1 MRIAVILAGFLAIS
15 PALAEA
21 GITGRPCVID
31 GDSLAVGGALK
42 EKWCRG
48 GVEVRPHG
56 IDAPEWDQTCTN
68 AAGKE
73 WARGRAA
80 KRVMARLAGGKIV
93 VCQERLRD
101 VPAAEVRSRPQ
112 SRRKSTPSETSQ
124 HVKGCR
130 TPAVAGHLRRARS
143 AGVGQASGE
152 ETAGRVRLGG
162 SACATYGD
170 L

>member
-73 WARGRAA
+73 WARGKAA
-80 KRVMARLAGGKIV
+80 KKAMARMVEGKIV
-93 VCQERLRD
+93 VCQERARD
-101 VPAAEVRSRPQ
+101 SYKRSVAVCLAGGRDLDRELVAA
-112 SRRKSTPSETSQ
+112 
-124 HVKGCR
+124 GL
-130 TPAVAGHLRRARS
+130 AVAYRRYTTMY
-143 AGVGQASGE
+143 VGE
-152 ETAGRVRLGG
+152 EDAARTAGLGMWAG
-162 SACATYGD
+162 KFTTPEIWRRTNK
-170 L
+170 

>member
-56 IDAPEWDQTCTN
+56 IDAPEW
-68 AAGKE
+68 
-73 WARGRAA
+73 
-80 KRVMARLAGGKIV
+80 
-93 VCQERLRD
+93 
-101 VPAAEVRSRPQ
+101 
-112 SRRKSTPSETSQ
+112 
-124 HVKGCR
+124 
-130 TPAVAGHLRRARS
+130 
-143 AGVGQASGE
+143 
-152 ETAGRVRLGG
+152 
-162 SACATYGD
+162 
-170 L
+170 